1 MHGCRKVTV
10 PELFTDAVKRNAGSV
25 IKENTNI
32 PSFVIVYFY
41 KTSGGGIV
49 MALIKCP
56 ECGKEISD
64 KASACI
70 HCGFP
75 LSLIKSE
82 IEKHPEQQVAII
94 KEENIPSGNGYSM
107 ELLDY
112 GNKKVQVAT
121 ALKSALKLKDVEAL
135 ELVANVPC
143 YLFKGKQEQ
152 IVAPIIKKLNTL
164 PVEYK
169 LYLNGELKWHKTKD
183 EIDKLLDTVSGRS
196 TCSNARN
203 IKCPNC
209 SSLIAETS
217 RACPI
222 CGYDDIG
229 SCLLNLEREKQAA
242 YIDYTSGHTEVHMTQ
257 NVPKCP
263 TCQSTDIKKISTA
276 SKAGSVFMWGLLSQK
291 VKKQWHCNN
300 CGSEW

>member
-1 MHGCRKVTV
+1 
-10 PELFTDAVKRNAGSV
+10 
-25 IKENTNI
+25 
-32 PSFVIVYFY
+32 
-41 KTSGGGIV
+41 

-64 KASACI
+64 KAPACI

-75 LSLIKSE
+75 LSLIKGE
-82 IEKHPEQQVAII
+82 VEKQPEKENAIV
-94 KEENIPSGNGYSM
+94 KEENIPSENGYSM

-121 ALKSALKLKDVEAL
+121 ALKSTLKLKDVEAL

-143 YLFKGKQEQ
+143 YLFKGKQEH
-152 IVAPIIKKLNTL
+152 IVAPIIKKLDTL

-169 LYLNGELKWHKTKD
+169 LYLNGELKRHKTKV
-183 EIDKLLDTVSGRS
+183 EIDKPQDTVSGRS
-196 TCSNARN
+196 ASSYTKK

-229 SCLLNLEREKQAA
+229 SYLLQLEREKQSK
-242 YIDYTSGHTEVHMTQ
+242 YIDYTFGNTEVHMTQ

-263 TCQSTDIKKISTA
+263 TCQSTDIKKVSTA

-300 CGSEW
+300 CDYEW